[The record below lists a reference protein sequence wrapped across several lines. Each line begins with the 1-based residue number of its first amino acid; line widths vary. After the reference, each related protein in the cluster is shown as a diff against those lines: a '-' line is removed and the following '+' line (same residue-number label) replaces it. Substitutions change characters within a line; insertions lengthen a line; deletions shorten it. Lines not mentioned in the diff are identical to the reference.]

1 MNHLQ
6 TLRDFNAWRRSDDAI
21 EQPDP
26 KTIGEA
32 IDWAIRVCEAA
43 QNLKRVQNRDDLELA
58 EDKLFDALK

>member
-6 TLRDFNAWRRSDDAI
+6 TLKDFNAWRRSDDAM

-26 KTIGEA
+26 KAIGEA

-43 QNLKRVQNRDDLELA
+43 ENLMGAPPPYQAVIA
-58 EDKLFDALK
+58 EDKLFETLE

>member
-6 TLRDFNAWRRSDDAI
+6 TLRDFNAWRRGDEAI

-32 IDWAIRVCEAA
+32 IDWAISYIEAVDESMKA
-43 QNLKRVQNRDDLELA
+43 PSMQVAAMIAGISLP
-58 EDKLFDALK
+58 